1 MAEEPGTFPKDGVP
15 DEGASGM
22 LSHPTDP
29 NATINEAGQE
39 GTREAGKVQPERRP
53 TPPERQAPSRRRR

>member
-15 DEGASGM
+15 DEDDSGM

-29 NATINEAGQE
+29 HAPIDEAGPE
-39 GTREAGKVQPERRP
+39 GTREAGKVQPERCP
-53 TPPERQAPSRRRR
+53 APPEDRGRRRG